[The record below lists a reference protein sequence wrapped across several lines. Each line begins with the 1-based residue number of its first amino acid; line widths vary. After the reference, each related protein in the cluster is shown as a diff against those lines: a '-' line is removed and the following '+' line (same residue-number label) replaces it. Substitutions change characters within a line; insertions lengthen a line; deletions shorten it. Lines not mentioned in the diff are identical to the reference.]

1 MGESIKKWVKALIFV
16 VGLYTI
22 CVFLFDYNNGVV
34 TMDIK
39 GALNKTNNAIVN
51 VFK

>member
-1 MGESIKKWVKALIFV
+1 MGDTIKKWVKALIFV

-22 CVFLFDYNNGVV
+22 CVFLFDYNNGVI

-39 GALNKTNNAIVN
+39 GALNKTKNTIVN

>member
-1 MGESIKKWVKALIFV
+1 MGESIKKWGKVLIFV

-22 CVFLFDYNNGVV
+22 CVFLFDYNNGVI

-39 GALNKTNNAIVN
+39 GALNKTKNAIVN